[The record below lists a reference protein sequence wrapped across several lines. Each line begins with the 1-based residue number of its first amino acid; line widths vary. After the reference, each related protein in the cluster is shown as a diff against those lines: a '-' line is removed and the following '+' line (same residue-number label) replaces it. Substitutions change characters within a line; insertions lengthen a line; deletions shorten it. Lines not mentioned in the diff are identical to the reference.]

1 MITVSTSGS
10 KKTYHHGDLRDALI
24 GAALDLLEEGGL
36 AILSLREA
44 ARRAGV
50 SAMAPY
56 RHFADKD
63 ALIAGV
69 AAVGFQR
76 FADLLRQAD
85 AEPDAHEALIAQGV
99 AYVAFACAHPA
110 LFRLMFGATSPNVT
124 GDLALA
130 GESAYAV
137 LANRVKSI
145 ATPARAADW
154 TLTCWSVVH
163 GLALLALDG
172 KLGPGTDPPT
182 ILVERMLRLLPV
194 AAL

>member
-1 MITVSTSGS
+1 MSTSAS

-24 GAALDLLEEGGL
+24 VAALEVLEEGGL
-36 AILSLREA
+36 AGLSLREA

-56 RHFADKD
+56 RHFADKE

-85 AEPDAHEALIAQGV
+85 AKPDAHEALIAQGV
-99 AYVAFACAHPA
+99 AYVDFACARPA
-110 LFRLMFGATSPNVT
+110 LFRLMFGATSPNVK

-137 LANRVKSI
+137 LATRVASLAK
-145 ATPARAADW
+145 PAQAADW

-163 GLALLALDG
+163 GLAMLALDG
-172 KLGPGTDPPT
+172 KLDPRAESPT
-182 ILVERMLRLLPV
+182 VLVERMLRLLPV
-194 AAL
+194 NG

>member
-1 MITVSTSGS
+1 MITLSTSS
-10 KKTYHHGDLRDALI
+10 PKKTYHHGDLRDALI
-24 GAALDLLEEGGL
+24 VAALEVLEEGGL
-36 AILSLREA
+36 AGLSLREA

-56 RHFADKD
+56 RHFADKE

-85 AEPDAHEALIAQGV
+85 AKPHAHEALIAQGV
-99 AYVAFACAHPA
+99 AYVEFACGHPA
-110 LFRLMFGATSPNVT
+110 LFRLMFGATSPNVK

-137 LANRVKSI
+137 LANRVASLAKPSD
-145 ATPARAADW
+145 AAAW

-163 GLALLALDG
+163 GLAMLALDG
-172 KLGPGTDPPT
+172 KLGPGAELPT
-182 ILVERMLRLLPV
+182 VLADRMLRLLPV
-194 AAL
+194 NQ

>member
-1 MITVSTSGS
+1 MITVSTSTP
-10 KKTYHHGDLRDALI
+10 KKTYHHGDLRDGLI
-24 GAALDLLEEGGL
+24 AAALEALEEGGL
-36 AILSLREA
+36 AGLSLREA

-69 AAVGFQR
+69 AAVGFQP
-76 FADLLRQAD
+76 FADIFRRAD
-85 AEPDAHEALIAQGV
+85 AGPAPHVALFAEG
-99 AYVAFACAHPA
+99 ALYVAFACAQPA
-110 LFRLMFGATSPNVT
+110 LFRLMFGATSSNVK

-137 LANRVKSI
+137 LATRVASLAKPSE
-145 ATPARAADW
+145 AAAW

-163 GLALLALDG
+163 GLAMLALDG
-172 KLGPGTDPPT
+172 KLGPEAEPPT
-182 ILVERMLRLLPV
+182 VLADRMLRLLPV
-194 AAL
+194 KQ

>member
-1 MITVSTSGS
+1 MITVSTSAS

-24 GAALDLLEEGGL
+24 VAALEVLEEGGL
-36 AILSLREA
+36 AGLSLREA

-56 RHFADKD
+56 RHFADKE

-85 AEPDAHEALIAQGV
+85 AKPDAHEALIAQGV
-99 AYVAFACAHPA
+99 AYVDFACARPA
-110 LFRLMFGATSPNVT
+110 LFRLMFGATSPNVK

-137 LANRVKSI
+137 LATRVASLAK
-145 ATPARAADW
+145 PAQAADW

-163 GLALLALDG
+163 GLAMLALDG
-172 KLGPGTDPPT
+172 KLDPRAESPT
-182 ILVERMLRLLPV
+182 VLVERMLRLLPV
-194 AAL
+194 NG